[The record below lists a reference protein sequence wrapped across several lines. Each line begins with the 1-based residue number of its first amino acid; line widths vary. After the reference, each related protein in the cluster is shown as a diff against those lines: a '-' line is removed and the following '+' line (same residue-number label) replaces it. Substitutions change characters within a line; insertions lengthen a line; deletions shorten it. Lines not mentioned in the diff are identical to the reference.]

1 MRSWALVALC
11 LLVTAG
17 AASGQPVPDNGN
29 RSESTVDGAESSKA
43 GRPRSAD
50 PYVAYADGVYDQALQ
65 GFIDQQVERPEDP
78 AVALNVGSTHYQM
91 RNYAEADRA
100 FSEGLLSDDP
110 EIRAQAIYNLGN
122 SAYRQGRL
130 EEAVELYKA
139 VLEIDPEDED
149 AKFNL
154 EFVRN
159 EIRRRHEE
167 AQKRQEQQE
176 QQQQQQSQEQP
187 QDQQQQQDQ
196 QEQGDEGEQ
205 NQEEQQGD
213 ESSDEGNAQDSD
225 QDGLPD
231 RVEREGEN
239 PTDPENPDTDGDG
252 VPDGAEDLN
261 RSGGVDP
268 GETDPNKVDSDED
281 GIPDG
286 QEDAQ
291 QGQTD
296 SSETAS
302 PEETGLSREEAERY
316 LQALEEGRPRQ
327 RHPGPKRRG
336 RPEKDW

>member
-1 MRSWALVALC
+1 MRSPELVTLC
-11 LLVTAG
+11 MLVTAG
-17 AASGQPVPDNGN
+17 AALGQSDSDNGN
-29 RSESTVDGAESSKA
+29 RPESTAKGSETSSVA
-43 GRPRSAD
+43 RPRSAD
-50 PYVAYADGVYDQALQ
+50 PYEAYADGVYDRALQ

-78 AVALNVGSTHYQM
+78 AVALNVGSAHYQM
-91 RNYAEADRA
+91 RDYAEADRA
-100 FSEGLLSDDP
+100 FSKGLLSDDP

-122 SAYRQGRL
+122 SVYRQGRL

-139 VLEIDPEDED
+139 VLEIDPADED

-167 AQKRQEQQE
+167 AQKRQEQQD
-176 QQQQQQSQEQP
+176 QQQE
-187 QDQQQQQDQ
+187 QQQDQ
-196 QEQGDEGEQ
+196 QHQQQSSEEEQGEGEQ
-205 NQEEQQGD
+205 NQEEQQGE
-213 ESSDEGNAQDSD
+213 ESADEGGAQDSD

-252 VPDGAEDLN
+252 LPDGAEDLN
-261 RSGGVDP
+261 RSGGVDA

-286 QEDAQ
+286 QEDGQ
-291 QGQTD
+291 QGQVG
-296 SSETAS
+296 SSETAL
-302 PEETGLSREEAERY
+302 PEDTGLSREEAERY
-316 LQALEEGRPRQ
+316 LQALEEGRARQ
-327 RHPGPKRRG
+327 RHPGQKRRG

>member
-1 MRSWALVALC
+1 MRRRALFALC

-17 AASGQPVPDNGN
+17 AASGQSVPDNGN
-29 RSESTVDGAESSKA
+29 RPESTAEAGETSSV

-50 PYVAYADGVYDQALQ
+50 PYQAYADGVYDEALQ
-65 GFIDQQVERPEDP
+65 GFIDQQVERPEDS
-78 AVALNVGSTHYQM
+78 AVALNVGSAHYQM

-100 FSEGLLSDDP
+100 FSKGLLSDDP
-110 EIRAQAIYNLGN
+110 EIRGQAIYNLGN
-122 SAYRQGRL
+122 AAYRQGRL

-139 VLEIDPEDED
+139 ALEIDPGDED

-176 QQQQQQSQEQP
+176 QEQQQRNQQQQQQSSE
-187 QDQQQQQDQ
+187 
-196 QEQGDEGEQ
+196 QEQGAEGEQ
-205 NQEEQQGD
+205 NQEEQQGED
-213 ESSDEGNAQDSD
+213 SGDEGGAQDSD

-252 VPDGAEDLN
+252 LPDGAEDLN

-281 GIPDG
+281 GVPDG

-291 QGQTD
+291 QGQAG

-302 PEETGLSREEAERY
+302 PEDTGLSREEAERY

-327 RHPGPKRRG
+327 RHPGPRRRG

>member
-1 MRSWALVALC
+1 MRSWFVAC
-11 LLVTAG
+11 LLLTAG
-17 AASGQPVPDNGN
+17 AASGQSVPTDGD
-29 RSESTVDGAESSKA
+29 RPESTARDAQTSSVV
-43 GRPRSAD
+43 RSRSAD
-50 PYVAYADGVYDQALQ
+50 PYEAYADGVYDQALE

-78 AVALNVGSTHYQM
+78 AVALNVGSVHYQM
-91 RNYAEADRA
+91 RNYAEADRD
-100 FSEGLLSDDP
+100 FSKGLLSDDP
-110 EIRAQAIYNLGN
+110 EIREQAIYNLGN

-139 VLEIDPEDED
+139 VLEIDPADED

-176 QQQQQQSQEQP
+176 QQQQQQN
-187 QDQQQQQDQ
+187 QQQQEQQQ
-196 QEQGDEGEQ
+196 QEQSSDQEQDDEGEEDR
-205 NQEEQQGD
+205 EEQQG
-213 ESSDEGNAQDSD
+213 ENSAEEGNAQDRD

-239 PTDPENPDTDGDG
+239 PTDPDNPDSDGDG
-252 VPDGAEDLN
+252 LPDGAEDRN
-261 RSGGVDP
+261 RRGGVDP
-268 GETDPNKVDSDED
+268 GETDPNKVDSDDD

-291 QGQTD
+291 QSQSS
-296 SSETAS
+296 SSEAAS
-302 PEETGLSREEAERY
+302 PEDTGLSREEAERY